1 MSSSQPYFRAEK
13 PAVLPGNG
21 PTMKKIILFTTL
33 SLGVFPSQAQI
44 FDRIRN
50 KVQQKVNEKIDES
63 IDQAT
68 RKKKKETPAETPPAD
83 TPKPAD
89 APASPPA
96 GSPAGPAAGPVS
108 ITSYSR
114 FDFVPGERILVQ
126 EDFSQDAVGDFPA
139 QWNTRSGAEI
149 VTVSNR
155 PGKWLRLAQDGTFYP
170 EYLEED
176 LPENFT
182 LTADLMA
189 TNGIAGIG
197 KLTLSLFQAKSTDE
211 KFEWGDD
218 DATSSTP
225 NFKLHLSPKSSGGG
239 QLDYSS
245 NVIGSQHRNNLPQFN
260 VPQKNYVRLSL
271 WRQKQRVRVYLDSTK
286 VLDLP
291 RALDAGALL
300 NTLTFSAY
308 APDFDKKDGAFFVGN
323 IQLAVGAPDTRNKLI
338 TEGKFST
345 RGITF
350 GVNSADIRPESF
362 GTLQDIANVLK
373 ENASVRVR
381 VVGHT
386 DADGADAANLE
397 LSRRRADSVRETL
410 AGVFGIAKDRIET
423 DGKGE
428 AEPADSNDTPAGKAN
443 NRRVEFIRL

>member
-1 MSSSQPYFRAEK
+1 MDTANFGARNRPPGR
-13 PAVLPGNG
+13 GNG

-33 SLGVFPSQAQI
+33 SLGVLPSQAQI

-50 KVQQKVNEKIDES
+50 KVQQKVNEKIDETV
-63 IDQAT
+63 DQAT
-68 RKKKKETPAETPPAD
+68 RKKKKDAPAETPPAD
-83 TPKPAD
+83 GPVASKP
-89 APASPPA
+89 
-96 GSPAGPAAGPVS
+96 GETPAAPGTASSGPVAPVS

-114 FDFVPGERILVQ
+114 FDFIPGDKIIIQ
-126 EDFSQDAVGDFPA
+126 EDFAQDAVGDFPG
-139 QWNTRSGAEI
+139 QWNTRSGAEV

-155 PGKWLRLAQDGTFYP
+155 PGKWLRLSQDGVFYP
-170 EYLEED
+170 EYLKED

-182 LTADLMA
+182 LTADIMA
-189 TNGIAGIG
+189 TNGISNIG
-197 KLTLSLFQAKSTDE
+197 KLTLTLFQAKTTDE

-225 NFKLHLSPKSSGGG
+225 NFKLHLIPKSSGGG
-239 QLDYSS
+239 DMDYSS
-245 NVIGSQHRNNLPQFN
+245 NVIGSQHRGGLPQFN
-260 VPQKNYVRLSL
+260 VPVKNHVRLSL

-300 NTLTFSAY
+300 NSLAFSAY

-373 ENASVRVR
+373 ENASVRVK

-386 DADGADAANLE
+386 DSDGADAANLD
-397 LSRRRADSVRETL
+397 LSKRRAESVRETL
-410 AGVFGIAKDRIET
+410 ATVFGIPKERIEA

-428 AEPADSNDTPAGKAN
+428 SEPADSNDTPAGKAN